1 MTRIIGIVSG
11 KGGVGKTTVVTNLGV
26 ELVTKFKKD
35 VVIIDCNITTSH
47 LSMVMGMHFLPITLN
62 QVLRGNIPIENAVYT
77 HQTGLKIIPA
87 SLAVKDVEGIEAS
100 ELKKAVKHLL
110 GKVDLILLDSA
121 PCLGREAKMTLDV
134 SEELLFVTT
143 PYVPSVMDTIRTKE
157 MVEPSKTKLGTVL
170 NMIENMRHE
179 LTVKEIENLT
189 EMPVLAQI
197 PYDRNI
203 LKSLAAKQPVV
214 TYNPYCKASK
224 QFLKLG
230 REITGEDP
238 INLEKEDVIGK
249 LTGLIKGVG
258 VPRF

>member
-1 MTRIIGIVSG
+1 MTRIIGVVSG
-11 KGGVGKTTVVTNLGV
+11 KGGVGKTTTVTNLGV
-26 ELVTKFKKD
+26 DLVTKFKKD

-62 QVLRGNIPIENAVYT
+62 QVLKGNIPIENAVYT

-87 SLAVKDVEGIEAS
+87 SLAVKDIEGIEAV

-110 GKVDLILLDSA
+110 GKVDVILLDSA
-121 PCLGREAKMTLDV
+121 PCLGKEAKMTLDV

-157 MVEPSKTKLGTVL
+157 MIDKSKTKLGIVL
-170 NMIENMRHE
+170 NMIENVQHE
-179 LTVKEIENLT
+179 LSVKEIENLT

-214 TYNPYCKASK
+214 TYNPQCKASK
-224 QFLKLG
+224 QFLRLG
-230 REITGEDP
+230 KEITGEDP
-238 INLEKEDVIGK
+238 VNLEKEDVVGK
-249 LTGLIKGVG
+249 LKSMIRGVSI
-258 VPRF
+258 PRF

>member
-1 MTRIIGIVSG
+1 MTRIIGVVSG

-62 QVLRGNIPIENAVYT
+62 QVLKGNVPIENAVYT
-77 HQTGLKIIPA
+77 HPTGLKIIPA
-87 SLAVKDVEGIEAS
+87 SLAVKDVEGIDAG

-110 GKVDLILLDSA
+110 GKVDIILLDAA

-157 MVEPSKTKLGTVL
+157 MADASKTKLGIVL
-170 NMIENMRHE
+170 NMMENVRHE
-179 LTVKEIENLT
+179 LSIKEIQNLT
-189 EMPVLAQI
+189 EMPILAAV
-197 PYDRNI
+197 PYDKNV

-214 TYNPYCKASK
+214 VYNPYCKAAK
-224 QFLKLG
+224 QFIKLG
-230 REITGEDP
+230 KEITGEDP
-238 INLEKEDVIGK
+238 VNLEKEDVIAK
-249 LTGLIKGVG
+249 LTSMLKGVNI
-258 VPRF
+258 PRL

>member
-1 MTRIIGIVSG
+1 MTRIIGVVSG

-26 ELVTKFKKD
+26 DLVTNFKKD

-62 QVLRGNIPIENAVYT
+62 QVLRGNVPIENAVYT

-87 SLAVKDVEGIEAS
+87 SLAVKDVEGIEAA

-110 GKVDLILLDSA
+110 GKVDIILLDSA
-121 PCLGREAKMTLDV
+121 PCLGKEARMTLDV

-157 MVEPSKTKLGTVL
+157 MIEASKTKLGIVL
-170 NMIENMRHE
+170 NMIENVRHE

-214 TYNPYCKASK
+214 TYNPQCKASK

-230 REITGEDP
+230 KEITGEDP
-238 INLEKEDVIGK
+238 VNLAKEDVVGK
-249 LTGLIKGVG
+249 LKSMIKGVSI
-258 VPRF
+258 PRF